1 MTQAV
6 ALPARFLARN
16 TAKRELATAVTAGL
30 GMASPP
36 YVSIKGGSFTLV
48 DANGEQ
54 EPVET
59 KYLDCVIFDTNL
71 DVPIQRVFWGDAKY
85 NPNADNY
92 QAPACW
98 SDNGVG
104 ASAQA
109 TQPQSTSCMTCHQN
123 TWGSAVSKV
132 TGKPVKACHAIK
144 KVAVVPI
151 EGKVGPDGTYGPDF
165 TQEFPFLLRVPV
177 MSHDN
182 LRAYG
187 DKFRGQQF
195 DVSDVVTRITFVHG
209 QVGQLD
215 FAAAGF
221 TDQATEDLVQKFL
234 VSKVTDALV
243 GRGDR
248 PWTGALP
255 PPKEEAERAPETV
268 ARQVAAPAAQAPA
281 TPFAPA
287 QEDTPAPRTRKPR
300 TPRAEPAQA
309 APPAASPADTG
320 LPPFLQRQQPAAPAA
335 PAQAA
340 IQQAPAPNAELEN
353 ALANVF
359 GLKT

>member
-1 MTQAV
+1 MKENQV
-6 ALPARFLARN
+6 NNIQLPARFANRQERRSI
-16 TAKRELATAVTAGL
+16 AEAVTSGL

-36 YVSIKGGSFTLV
+36 YVSIKGGQFTLV

-59 KYLDCVIFDTNL
+59 KWLDCVIFDTNL
-71 DVPIQRVFWGDAKY
+71 DVPIQRVFWGPERPF
-85 NPNADNY
+85 NPNADAY
-92 QAPACW
+92 LPPTCF

-109 TQPQSTSCMTCHQN
+109 ADPQSTSCQMCKWN
-123 TWGSAVSKV
+123 RFDFVSKV
-132 TGKPVKACHAIK
+132 DPTKKTKACHAIK
-144 KVAVVPI
+144 KVAVLPV
-151 EGKVGPDGTYGPDF
+151 EGKVGQDGSYVAEHFYD
-165 TQEFPFLLRVPV
+165 FPFLLRVPV

-187 DKFRGQQF
+187 DKFKGQKF

-215 FAAAGF
+215 FNVAGF
-221 TDQATEDLVQKFL
+221 TDEGTEALIQKFL
-234 VSKVTDALV
+234 AQHLTDGLV

-255 PPKEEAERAPETV
+255 APQQDREPDP
-268 ARQVAAPAAQAPA
+268 RPLLAPVQSAPS
-281 TPFAPA
+281 APIS
-287 QEDTPAPRTRKPR
+287 TPAPILPSAAETPAKRNRRK
-300 TPRAEPAQA
+300 AADAPAP
-309 APPAASPADTG
+309 APIDTS
-320 LPPFLQRQQPAAPAA
+320 LPPFLQRQQPAGQP
-335 PAQAA
+335 QHG
-340 IQQAPAPNAELEN
+340 IQQNAPPPNAELES